1 MQTDEV
7 TRLPPSTATSEA
19 VTSLLFLAINY
30 EAYGNVKSTEAKAL
44 AQISVLILSPSL
56 LCK

>member
-1 MQTDEV
+1 MEV